1 MMYILTISS
10 PQDARQAQKKRKKE
24 KKKKKKSKSQS
35 TLNLNSK
42 TSVQVI
48 QMIAGAI
55 SSIARR
61 TVRSGY
67 RQRR

>member
-1 MMYILTISS
+1 MYILTISS

-24 KKKKKKSKSQS
+24 KKKKKKKSKSQS